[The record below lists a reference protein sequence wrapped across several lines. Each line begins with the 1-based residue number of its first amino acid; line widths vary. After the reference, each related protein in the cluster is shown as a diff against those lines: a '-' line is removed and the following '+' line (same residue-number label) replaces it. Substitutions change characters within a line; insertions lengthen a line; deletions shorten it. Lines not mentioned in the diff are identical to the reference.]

1 MQKRKHASVA
11 TPSKGQKAQR
21 ESATRKLEKRKSVHC
36 DSIPTQN
43 IVGVH
48 RVSCIPWSP
57 SSIISL
63 SASRDGSVCA
73 CLREEG
79 EIEFYDVQSNSLI
92 KVSDRHRK
100 MRPFDSCM
108 LVACAAGLPGNK
120 SIDLG
125 MMHVDLSWK
134 YQFISHVHG
143 SSR

>member
-1 MQKRKHASVA
+1 M
-11 TPSKGQKAQR
+11 
-21 ESATRKLEKRKSVHC
+21 
-36 DSIPTQN
+36 
-43 IVGVH
+43 
-48 RVSCIPWSP
+48 
-57 SSIISL
+57 
-63 SASRDGSVCA
+63 CA

-79 EIEFYDVQSNSLI
+79 EIEFYDIQSNSLI

>member
-1 MQKRKHASVA
+1 MQKRKHASVG
-11 TPSKGQKAQR
+11 TPGKGQKAQT
-21 ESATRKLEKRKSVHC
+21 ESATRKSEKRKSVDG
-36 DSIPTQN
+36 DSIPVQN

-79 EIEFYDVQSNSLI
+79 EIEFYDVHSNSLI
-92 KVSDRHRK
+92 KVRNRQRK
-100 MRPFDSCM
+100 LRPFDSCM
-108 LVACAAGLPGNK
+108 LVACAAGFGGNK
-120 SIDLG
+120 SIDWG

-134 YQFISHVHG
+134 CQCIAYVHG